1 MVHTHGVTKMFAK
14 ILVAVG
20 GNDAS
25 IEPARVAGRLASV
38 MPAAVTIVSVA
49 RAASSSLGEPYLT
62 RFENKEIATAQ
73 GLLEE
78 ARLAALAEGAPQ
90 VETEWIE
97 GMAAERIVEFADSH
111 DFSMIVLG
119 NRRHGRLQSAILG
132 SVSAGVASHS
142 HVPVVIAPEP
152 RGANEGS

>member
-1 MVHTHGVTKMFAK
+1 MFAK

-25 IEPARVAGRLASV
+25 IEPARVAGRLAAVTS
-38 MPAAVTIVSVA
+38 ATVTIVTVA
-49 RAASSSLGEPYLT
+49 HAAPSSLGEPYLT
-62 RFENKEIATAQ
+62 RYENKEISGAQ
-73 GLLEE
+73 GLLDE
-78 ARLAALAEGAPQ
+78 ARLAALAEGAPE

-97 GMAAERIVEFADSH
+97 GMAAERIVEFAEKH

-119 NRRHGRLQSAILG
+119 NRRRGRLQSAILG

-142 HVPVVIAPEP
+142 RVPVVIAPEP
-152 RGANEGS
+152 RGADEGS

>member
-1 MVHTHGVTKMFAK
+1 MFAK

-25 IEPARVAGRLASV
+25 IEPARVAGRLAAVTS
-38 MPAAVTIVSVA
+38 ATVTIVTVA
-49 RAASSSLGEPYLT
+49 HAAPSSLGEPYLT
-62 RFENKEIATAQ
+62 RYENKEISGAQ
-73 GLLEE
+73 GLLDE
-78 ARLAALAEGAPQ
+78 ARLAALAEGAPE

-97 GMAAERIVEFADSH
+97 GMAAERIVEFAEKH

-119 NRRHGRLQSAILG
+119 NRRRGRLQSAILG

-142 HVPVVIAPEP
+142 RVPVVIAPEP
-152 RGANEGS
+152 RSADEGS